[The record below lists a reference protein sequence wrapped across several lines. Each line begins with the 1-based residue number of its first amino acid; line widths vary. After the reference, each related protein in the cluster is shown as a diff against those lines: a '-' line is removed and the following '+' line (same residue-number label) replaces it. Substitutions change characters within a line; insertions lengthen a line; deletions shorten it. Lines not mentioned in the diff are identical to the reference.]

1 VKVLFTST
9 HVPSFISEDLNL
21 LRKHFD
27 VDHIITKGFGAPFK
41 ILKHIRRVDVTFTWF
56 ASVYAFMTVVLG
68 KVMRKKSIVVVGGVD
83 ASKYPEIGYGIWST
97 PWKAVLV
104 KHAMRN
110 AYKLLAVDPFLRGQI
125 VRLAEYD
132 GQNIECIPTGYD
144 SARWF
149 ASGTKEPFVVT
160 VAACETENRM
170 KAKGLEILFNVAS
183 EMSDTRFVVVG
194 LSGSLG
200 EKARGKVSSNVEV
213 IPYIEREELLQYY
226 QRAKVYCQP
235 SYIEGLPNSLC
246 EAMLCECVP
255 VGTNVGGIP
264 TAIGEVG
271 FLVNYGDI
279 AQLVESLKKALKSH
293 SSIGVKARNRI
304 KHNFSL
310 KRREDS
316 LLRILKDAA
325 GEAAA

>member
-1 VKVLFTST
+1 MKVLFTST
-9 HVPSFISEDLNL
+9 HLTSFISQDLSL

-27 VDHIITKGFGAPFK
+27 VDHLITKGFGAPFK
-41 ILKHIRRVDVTFTWF
+41 IFRAIKNADVTFTWF
-56 ASVYAFMTVVLG
+56 ASVYAFATVLLG
-68 KVMRKKSIVVVGGVD
+68 KLTRRKSIIVVGGVD

-110 AYKLLAVDPFLRGQI
+110 AHKLLAVDPFLRGQI

-144 SARWF
+144 SALWF
-149 ASGTKEPFVVT
+149 ASGIKEPFVLT

-170 KAKGLEILFNVAS
+170 KAKGLDVLFDVAS
-183 EMSDTRFVVVG
+183 EMSDRRFVVIG
-194 LSGSLG
+194 LAGSLG
-200 EKARGKVSSNVEV
+200 EKARGNAPLNVEV
-213 IPYIEREELLQYY
+213 IPYIEREQLLQYY
-226 QRAKVYCQP
+226 QRAMVYCQP
-235 SYIEGLPNSLC
+235 SYAEGLPNSLC

-264 TAIGEVG
+264 TAIGDVG
-271 FLVNYGDI
+271 FLVDYGDI
-279 AQLVESLKKALKSH
+279 SQLVECLKKALRAPRSV
-293 SSIGVKARNRI
+293 GEKARNRI
-304 KHNFSL
+304 KQNFSL
-310 KRREDS
+310 KRREES
-316 LLRILKDAA
+316 LLRILKDAV

>member
-1 VKVLFTST
+1 MKVLFTST
-9 HVPSFISEDLNL
+9 HVTSFISEDLYL

-27 VDHIITKGFGAPFK
+27 VDHIITKGFGAPYK
-41 ILKHIRRVDVTFTWF
+41 ILKHIRRADVTFTWF

-68 KVMRKKSIVVVGGVD
+68 KLMRKKSIVVVGGVD

-125 VRLAEYD
+125 VRLAEYN
-132 GQNIECIPTGYD
+132 GHNIECIPTGYD

-149 ASGTKEPFVVT
+149 ASGTKEPFILT

-170 KAKGLEILFNVAS
+170 KAKGLEVLFDVAS

-235 SYIEGLPNSLC
+235 SYAEGLPNSLC

-264 TAIGEVG
+264 TAIGDVG
-271 FLVNYGDI
+271 FLVDYGNVS
-279 AQLVESLKKALKSH
+279 QLVQCLKKALRAPGSV
-293 SSIGVKARNRI
+293 GVKARNRI
-304 KHNFSL
+304 KQDFSL
-310 KRREDS
+310 KRREES
-316 LLRILKDAA
+316 LLRILKDTASE
-325 GEAAA
+325 EAA